1 MTEKKRT
8 LKQLRSHHGRRI
20 AARFWPLILII
31 LILLLPPPATA
42 QTAPDYPARAAQ
54 LVERLRTPGGEE
66 EFFSPVFLN
75 AVPVAQWRALT
86 ESWRKDH
93 GPPMALGAVTPDGP
107 TSGSVEIRY
116 ARATLGFQLVLAPA
130 APHRV
135 IGLRLTGVKQA
146 GDTLAKVAA
155 DLAALPGNVAFAA
168 ARLGDGAPALILARD
183 AERPMAVASSFK
195 LYVLAELARA
205 TAAGERRWSDVA
217 PLAHRS
223 FSGRLSRY
231 PDNAPMTLH
240 SLAAAMIAESDN
252 GASDTLMLALGRG
265 KVDAMLALTGH
276 AAPERALPL
285 LTTTEAFALK
295 MPAHRDLR
303 DRWTSAD
310 ASQRAAL
317 MAEST
322 ARLSASSIDVG
333 QVAEKPI
340 AIDSIEWFAAPLDMV
355 RLLDWLRVNGGD
367 ALPIMAINPAIGP
380 ADAARWAWLGYKGG
394 SEPGVIAMNFL
405 GQRRDGQWIA
415 LAASWNNP
423 AALVDEAAFHA
434 LMARALTLLSEGD
447 FPEK

>member
-1 MTEKKRT
+1 MTKEEWT
-8 LKQLRSHHGRRI
+8 LKVFRSHHGRRI

-295 MPAHRDLR
+295 MPALADLR
-303 DRWTSAD
+303 AEYLADSIEDRRALLKAFPVRITVD
-310 ASQRAAL
+310 A
-317 MAEST
+317 
-322 ARLSASSIDVG
+322 IDVG
-333 QVAEKPI
+333 QVAEKPV
-340 AIDSIEWFAAPLDMV
+340 AIDSIEWFAAPMDMAH
-355 RLLDWLRVNGGD
+355 LLDWLRLHGGD

-405 GQRRDGQWIA
+405 GRRRDGQWIA

-423 AALVDEAAFHA
+423 AALVDETVFHA
-434 LMARALTLLSEGD
+434 LMVRALTLLSDEAL
-447 FPEK
+447 